1 MSHLDSASR
10 VIKTLRHFVCLLSEG
25 SWNTCEKRH
34 HDGLPAVSV
43 YWTDS
48 KKKGFNLRH
57 SLQVLDTVLTAENDD
72 VVVVVTEEK
81 CAGNSSKG
89 IYIFHLTGYT
99 IDIKLYKTIDLFDV
113 LYGCEM

>member
-10 VIKTLRHFVCLLSEG
+10 VIKTLQHFVCLMSEG
-25 SWNTCEKRH
+25 GWNTCEKRH

-81 CAGNSSKG
+81 CAGSSSKG
-89 IYIFHLTGYT
+89 IFIFQCTEYT
-99 IDIKLYKTIDLFDV
+99 IDTKMYKTIYLFVV

>member
-10 VIKTLRHFVCLLSEG
+10 VIKMLRHFVCLLSEG

-34 HDGLPAVSV
+34 RDRLPAVSV

-48 KKKGFNLRH
+48 KRKGFDLRH
-57 SLQVLDTVLTAENDD
+57 SLHVLDTVLTAENDD

-81 CAGNSSKG
+81 CAESSSKG
-89 IYIFHLTGYT
+89 IFIFHHTGYT
-99 IDIKLYKTIDLFDV
+99 TDTKMYKTINLFVV

>member
-1 MSHLDSASR
+1 MLHHS
-10 VIKTLRHFVCLLSEG
+10 VCLLSEG

-34 HDGLPAVSV
+34 HDGLPAVSL
-43 YWTDS
+43 YWPDS
-48 KKKGFNLRH
+48 KRNGFNLRH

-81 CAGNSSKG
+81 CSGSSSIG
-89 IYIFHLTGYT
+89 IFIFQCTECT
-99 IDIKLYKTIDLFDV
+99 IDIKMYKTVNLLIV

>member
-1 MSHLDSASR
+1 VSHLDSASR

-25 SWNTCEKRH
+25 SWDTCEKRH

-48 KKKGFNLRH
+48 KRKGFNLRY

-72 VVVVVTEEK
+72 VFVVVTEEK
-81 CAGNSSKG
+81 CAGSSSEG
-89 IYIFHLTGYT
+89 IFIFQHTEYT
-99 IDIKLYKTIDLFDV
+99 IDTKMYKTINLFVV
-113 LYGCEM
+113 LYGFKM